1 MSSDGSLSAPFVRLS
16 NGRWE
21 LQPDGVALLQR
32 VPAPMV
38 VVAVAGLYR
47 TGKSFFLNALA
58 GHVGERSRS
67 GFRVGS
73 TSESC
78 TRGIDVCVP
87 AGASSPAGSLVL
99 LDTEGLASMEQDE
112 SYDAQVRPHEPTR
125 PAPHGHAPPAFLTP
139 LCHAGQPTP
148 FPARVLML

>member
-1 MSSDGSLSAPFVRLS
+1 MLCAASMAPTDEKSASTPFVRLS
-16 NGRWE
+16 EGGRWE
-21 LQPDGVALLQR
+21 LQPEGVALLQQ

-47 TGKSFFLNALA
+47 TGKSFFLNSLA

-87 AGASSPAGSLVL
+87 SSASSPAGSLVL

-112 SYDAQVRPHEPTR
+112 SYDAQVTSHHLSQHLTAHTHNNP
-125 PAPHGHAPPAFLTP
+125 PPAYYT
-139 LCHAGQPTP
+139 
-148 FPARVLML
+148 